1 MFELLIVV
9 ICLIL
14 NALLAAIEMAFVA
27 SSSVTLRD
35 QAKKGTSK
43 ANKLLEMKNNP
54 ERILSVIQVG
64 ITLVGAI
71 AAAVGGAGA
80 EGDLTPY
87 LKNHF
92 ELSQD
97 TAKTISLC
105 LIVIPLTYFSVVFG
119 ELLPKAIALRNPIK
133 LAYRSLTFLR
143 LADKCFGPL
152 VSLLETNTKFLLRLL
167 KIRTDHLG
175 GSDDPEKIANY
186 AIAIGIDRRIT
197 VKEVMIPMDQVIS
210 IHGEMKIEEVAK
222 VITDSG
228 HTRLPVWQEGQIIGA
243 LNSKDFN
250 VIMQSCLPNW
260 AMIIRDAVFI
270 DENVEILD
278 AFKKLQKNRQH
289 MGIVTRLDVPIGIAT
304 MEDILEEFLGE
315 IYDEDDD
322 NLARKL
328 FTPRIKKSNGR

>member
-1 MFELLIVV
+1 
-9 ICLIL
+9 
-14 NALLAAIEMAFVA
+14 
-27 SSSVTLRD
+27 
-35 QAKKGTSK
+35 
-43 ANKLLEMKNNP
+43 
-54 ERILSVIQVG
+54 
-64 ITLVGAI
+64 
-71 AAAVGGAGA
+71 
-80 EGDLTPY
+80 
-87 LKNHF
+87 
-92 ELSQD
+92 
-97 TAKTISLC
+97 
-105 LIVIPLTYFSVVFG
+105 
-119 ELLPKAIALRNPIK
+119 
-133 LAYRSLTFLR
+133 
-143 LADKCFGPL
+143 
-152 VSLLETNTKFLLRLL
+152 
-167 KIRTDHLG
+167 
-175 GSDDPEKIANY
+175 
-186 AIAIGIDRRIT
+186 
-197 VKEVMIPMDQVIS
+197 MDQVVS

>member
-1 MFELLIVV
+1 MLELFIIL
-9 ICLIL
+9 ICLVL
-14 NALLAAIEMAFVA
+14 NAFLSAVEMAFVA
-27 SSSVTLRD
+27 SSSILLRD
-35 QAKKGTSK
+35 QAKKGTK
-43 ANKLLEMKNNP
+43 NATKLLEMKNNP
-54 ERILSVIQVG
+54 ERILSVIQIG
-64 ITLVGAI
+64 ITLVSSV

-80 EGDLTPY
+80 EDDLRPY
-87 LKNHF
+87 LIKHF
-92 ELSQD
+92 ALSQD
-97 TAKTISLC
+97 TATTLSILI
-105 LIVIPLTYFSVVFG
+105 IVIPLTYFSVVFG

-133 LAYRSLTFLR
+133 LAFRTMYLLKLTDRGFR
-143 LADKCFGPL
+143 PL
-152 VSLLETNTKFLLRLL
+152 VTLLETNTKFLLKLL
-167 KIRTDHLG
+167 KIPTNKFS

-186 AIAIGIDRRIT
+186 AIAIGIDRRIM
-197 VKEVMIPMDQVIS
+197 VKEVMIPMEQVIS

-250 VIMQSCLPNW
+250 VVMQSCLPNW
-260 AMIIRDAVFI
+260 AMIIREAVFI
-270 DENVEILD
+270 DENIEILD

-289 MGIVTRLDVPIGIAT
+289 MGIVTNLDVPIGIVT

-328 FTPRIKKSNGR
+328 FIPKVKKQVRR